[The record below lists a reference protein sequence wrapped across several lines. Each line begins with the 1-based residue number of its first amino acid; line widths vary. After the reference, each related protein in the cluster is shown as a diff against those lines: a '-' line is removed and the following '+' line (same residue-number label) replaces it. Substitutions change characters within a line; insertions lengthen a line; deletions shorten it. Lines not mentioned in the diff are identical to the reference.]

1 MISFLKNNT
10 IRIYLALMVMFI
22 PIIILVGIIVYN
34 MFSSIS
40 VQSFYVIVVLFIV
53 FDVVFMSW
61 RISVVNQSLT
71 NSNVV
76 EEVPPSPEELE
87 FQNMQIRMKG
97 MNQEGE
103 FVVENEDQRTLGSTE
118 KELRQKEKNSAFN
131 DEHRRELYEAEVEKT
146 NSDAQKKLSEK
157 NNVNEMFDWLEKN
170 PTKCIADWKFMKA
183 EEEKAAEEA
192 RIKKMAEE
200 RANLVA
206 DASGQITPSDIKR
219 VKDALVNHWIKQ
231 IEDGEVVVVPTDE
244 TLQGMGAKDW
254 EPRND
259 REEKPK
265 QQHSKKTN
273 GNSPIK
279 DFTA

>member
-118 KELRQKEKNSAFN
+118 KELRQKE
-131 DEHRRELYEAEVEKT
+131 VEKT

-170 PTKCIADWKFMKA
+170 PTKGITDWKFMKA
-183 EEEKAAEEA
+183 EEEKAAEDA
-192 RIKKMAEE
+192 RIKKMTEE